1 MNYIKLINAFYD
13 QLETIPLSTSAIAL
27 WHALVH
33 INNKAAWQSE
43 FTVAVSVLCVKT
55 SLSDRTVTNAR
66 NELKQKGY
74 INFKSRKGNR
84 SAVYSIND
92 LSVTVQENLTEVISY
107 KDSESKP
114 LKEINADSLSVNVSD
129 SLSCNLSTLNK
140 QNKTKQNNNYDD
152 VGETKNLEEK
162 ENAFRFF
169 QENFK
174 IGLNSF
180 MAESIASW
188 VDDFGD
194 EIVIEA
200 MKRTLLQNSKSFK
213 YTERILQN
221 WLNRNVKS
229 MNDIKVLDSEF
240 ENRQQRKFKNNKVI
254 RFQKNEPLPEWII
267 AKEESVNPAE
277 WEKQRKLLEERIAKL

>member
-92 LSVTVQENLTEVISY
+92 LSVTVQENLTEVISD

-152 VGETKNLEEK
+152 VGETKNLKEK

>member
-74 INFKSRKGNR
+74 IDFKSRKGNR

-92 LSVTVQENLTEVISY
+92 LSVTVQENLTEVISD